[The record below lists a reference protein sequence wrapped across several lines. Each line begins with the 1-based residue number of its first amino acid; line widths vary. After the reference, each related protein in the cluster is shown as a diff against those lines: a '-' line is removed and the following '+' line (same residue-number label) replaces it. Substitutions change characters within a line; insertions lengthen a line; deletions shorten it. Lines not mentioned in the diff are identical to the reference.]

1 VAIVLPGVVLRALIP
16 LGFMPMFGPGHS
28 VTLTLCEGYAPVA
41 PMPAGMPMDMPMDMP
56 MSPTTHGQHGRPPAH
71 QDHGSCPYG
80 ANPTFAALAHST
92 EPASAVQVS
101 PQASV
106 AAPQIDHAEITARAQ
121 TPRGPPQQV

>member
-56 MSPTTHGQHGRPPAH
+56 MAPATHGQHGRPPTH
-71 QDHGSCPYG
+71 QDHGACPYG
-80 ANPTFAALAHST
+80 ASPALAALAHST
-92 EPASAVQVS
+92 HPAFAIQPLSPASL
-101 PQASV
+101 
-106 AAPQIDHAEITARAQ
+106 AAPQIEHAEIAPRAQ
-121 TPRGPPQQV
+121 TPRAPPQPV